1 MSNKDKAK
9 VEVVS
14 REDELKS
21 LLNCCL
27 LEWTASLGLL
37 EHLIEMDK
45 KYNGGVKNF
54 SKFLLVFLSLL
65 CRPCFLIRYQEL
77 GRD

>member
-14 REDELKS
+14 REDELKG

-27 LEWTASLGLL
+27 SEWVANYGLL
-37 EHLIEMDK
+37 THLIEMDK
-45 KYNGGVKNF
+45 KYNGGVNEVNQKGQ
-54 SKFLLVFLSLL
+54 
-65 CRPCFLIRYQEL
+65 YQNNQ
-77 GRD
+77 

>member
-45 KYNGGVKNF
+45 KYNGGVNEVKQKGSNNNN
-54 SKFLLVFLSLL
+54 
-65 CRPCFLIRYQEL
+65 R
-77 GRD
+77 